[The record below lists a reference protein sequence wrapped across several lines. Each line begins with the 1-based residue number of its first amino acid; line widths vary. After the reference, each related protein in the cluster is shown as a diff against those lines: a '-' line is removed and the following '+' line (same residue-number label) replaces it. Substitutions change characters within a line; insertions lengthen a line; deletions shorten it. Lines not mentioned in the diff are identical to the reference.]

1 MSEPSTQPTSQV
13 PPSNYYASWDRPPA
27 FQDPPKRRKV
37 WPWIAGAVFAVAILG
52 VGTFALLSTGEEP
65 PSGPVANEPAAAV
78 RIGGACTGE
87 GSRSDTIGG
96 DQVRC
101 ASGRWVSAEPAEAP
115 IVTPELS
122 NFELTVKVKEKQCF
136 GSAGCHVTFE
146 INLGAAVEPDDAAT
160 FELTYEVAGPE
171 DGPLVGTMEITGNQ
185 YTVEEHFVST
195 PRKSTKLTVKATDI
209 VRVS

>member
-1 MSEPSTQPTSQV
+1 MQFEPSRETQS
-13 PPSNYYASWDRPPA
+13 PPYIPPEIQPGPA
-27 FQDPPKRRKV
+27 EFIERKQRR
-37 WPWIAGAVFAVAILG
+37 WPWFAVAVFLVTLVG
-52 VGTFALLSTGEEP
+52 VGTFALLTTSEEP
-65 PSGPVANEPAAAV
+65 APVRQQAGDV

-96 DQVRC
+96 DRVQC
-101 ASGRWVSAEPAEAP
+101 TSGRWVSAEPTEAP
-115 IVTPELS
+115 IVTPDLS

-146 INLGAAVEPDDAAT
+146 VNLGAAVEPDDAAT

-195 PRKSTKLTVKATDI
+195 PRKSTKLAVKATDI